1 MQRTNNLLTAAY
13 IRIRL
18 YVNLVFE
25 HFYGFR
31 SLSML
36 TKTTR
41 AALVMAG
48 MLSLVG
54 CQKQEAAAPPAPPP
68 SPVGV
73 VTVQSETL
81 PITSDLPGR
90 IAPTRL
96 AEVRPRVSGIIVER
110 VFEQGSLVRQGDVL
124 YRIDPAPFKVQVD
137 SATGTLRRAE
147 AAQLQARQT
156 ADRQTQLA
164 KSNVASRQEYDTAIA
179 QLAQADAEVVIA
191 QAGLA
196 QAQLSLQYAN
206 VTAPISGRIGRALIT
221 EGALVN
227 SSGSENLA
235 TIQQLD
241 PIYADFTQPVAD
253 LIRLRNALQDGKL
266 MTGPNEAKAQLV
278 LDNGTKYPESGRLL
292 FSEAA
297 VDETTGQVTLR
308 GEFPNKNGN
317 LLPGM
322 YVRVQI
328 EEGLERDAIAVP
340 QQAIQRDSGGQ
351 ASALVVGAEN
361 KVEQRRITVGRAIG
375 ERWVISR
382 GLKSG
387 DQVIVDGF
395 QKTAPGATVD
405 PKPWQPESNSAPADE
420 GTASEAAENKAGAEK
435 PAVKQ

>member
-1 MQRTNNLLTAAY
+1 
-13 IRIRL
+13 
-18 YVNLVFE
+18 
-25 HFYGFR
+25 
-31 SLSML
+31 ML

-41 AALVMAG
+41 AALVMAS
-48 MLSLVG
+48 MISLAS
-54 CQKQEAAAPPAPPP
+54 CQKEEAAAPPPPP

-156 ADRQTQLA
+156 ADRQTQLS

-221 EGALVN
+221 EGALVS

-253 LIRLRNALQDGKL
+253 LIRLRKALQDGKL

-308 GEFPNKNGN
+308 GEFPNKNGD

-328 EEGLERDAIAVP
+328 EEGLEREAIAVP

-351 ASALVVGAEN
+351 ASVLVVGAEN
-361 KVEQRRITVGRAIG
+361 KVEQRKVTVGRALG
-375 ERWVISR
+375 ERWVISQ
-382 GLKSG
+382 GLNAG

-405 PKPWQPESNSAPADE
+405 PKPWQPETKGTPADRGPE
-420 GTASEAAENKAGAEK
+420 SEAAENNAGAEN